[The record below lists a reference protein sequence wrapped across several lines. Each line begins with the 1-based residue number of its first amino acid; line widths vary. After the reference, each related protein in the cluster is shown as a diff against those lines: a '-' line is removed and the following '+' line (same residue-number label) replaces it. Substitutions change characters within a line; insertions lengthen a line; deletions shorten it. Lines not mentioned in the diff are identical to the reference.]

1 MGDWAAV
8 ENEIDRVVRASDKRF
23 APETI
28 GNVRE
33 FISFVRSYCPVP
45 KITKGYWETI
55 ILSWE
60 IQPKGFEVE
69 VFGDRLELY
78 RFDDRRTDIKNV
90 AHRAGE
96 AFPTTL

>member
-1 MGDWAAV
+1 MF
-8 ENEIDRVVRASDKRF
+8 ES
-23 APETI
+23 
-28 GNVRE
+28 
-33 FISFVRSYCPVP
+33 SYHLCGAIALFP

-55 ILSWE
+55 ILSWD

-96 AFPTTL
+96 AFPTTLLAELPKAST